1 MDHSEEKINKIIIN
15 ENNNNYNK
23 ELEKL
28 LELGFD
34 KEKAYEAI
42 NYSKGKIE
50 LAIEYLY
57 NGIQNNKNE
66 NKNNLIEPNLS
77 NNNDENGE
85 DFEDVTYLLKKLSSI
100 FKLLLKEKKKTK
112 DEIFEIIQKNN
123 FSLFQFIKE
132 NEGEFNSYFSSPIEK
147 DDYMIF
153 EDFKLG
159 KENFGIYNLKYRIF
173 DFDDKNYMC
182 DNDDNNINN
191 IIENSDEEKG
201 NSFEKY
207 YLGNDKCND
216 KDKEIINKIKE
227 LGNFNEDEVI
237 QAYFACDKNEELTAN
252 YLFEHINNNVIN

>member
-77 NNNDENGE
+77 NNDDENG

-112 DEIFEIIQKNN
+112 DQIFEIIQKNN

-173 DFDDKNYMC
+173 DFDGKNYMC

-191 IIENSDEEKG
+191 IIENGDEEKG

>member
-77 NNNDENGE
+77 NNDDENGE

-132 NEGEFNSYFSSPIEK
+132 NEGEFNSYFSSPIKK

-173 DFDDKNYMC
+173 DFVGKNYMC
-182 DNDDNNINN
+182 DTDDNNINN
-191 IIENSDEEKG
+191 IIENDDEEKG